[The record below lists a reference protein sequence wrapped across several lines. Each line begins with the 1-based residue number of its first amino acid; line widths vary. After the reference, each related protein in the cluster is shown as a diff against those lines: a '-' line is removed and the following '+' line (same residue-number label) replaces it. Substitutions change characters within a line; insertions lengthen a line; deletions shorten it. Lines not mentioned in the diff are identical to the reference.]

1 MNILLAGLFHETHCF
16 TDDRTGPQAFRVN
29 CGAALLARAGD
40 GSQIAGFLSV
50 AAREGWH
57 VIPGISYEA
66 FPSGLVEHS
75 VFEIFWSELLPI
87 LHQAI
92 SDGLDGIFLS
102 LHGAMVTTTEE
113 DPEGELLRRIRA
125 VAGAEE
131 LPIFGVFDLH
141 ANVSP
146 AMARLADGLLGYREN
161 PHIDAHDCA
170 VEAAELLARCLVS
183 GVRPVV
189 RFAQSPIV
197 WVPSATGTADR
208 PMRVLESRARKF
220 EADLAGVLAI
230 NVVPGFAFSNVHDTG
245 LSFSAIVEG
254 DTAYADTAL
263 RELVDLAWSL
273 RHEGL
278 QNGEDL
284 DGVLERILPVKRGP
298 VLLVEPADNIGGGAP
313 GDCTDVL
320 RALVRHK
327 ATDAGVI
334 MADAE
339 AVAKL
344 QDVPIG
350 GRRSVA
356 IGGRGSRLDL
366 GPVRLDV
373 ELVSRSDGRFELE
386 DRHSHAAGA
395 FGVQVDMG
403 ACAIV
408 RHEGVTI
415 LLTSIK
421 TPPWDLGQWRSQG
434 IEPKALR
441 IIGIKAAVAHRR
453 AYDPIAVA
461 SHTVRSRGPCTSD
474 LRALP
479 YRRLRR
485 PIFPLDAPELDGSNP
500 AQDVQST

>member
-1 MNILLAGLFHETHCF
+1 VNILLAGLFHETHCF
-16 TDDRTGPQAFRVN
+16 TDDKTGLEAFRIMR
-29 CGAALLARAGD
+29 GEALCARAGD

-50 AAREGWH
+50 AAREGWN
-57 VIPGISYEA
+57 VIPGVSYEA
-66 FPSGLVEHS
+66 FPSGLVEHV
-75 VFEIFWSELLPI
+75 VFENLWSELLRI
-87 LHQAI
+87 LQRAI

-102 LHGAMVTTTEE
+102 LHGAMVTTNEE

-125 VAGAEE
+125 VAGAEA

-141 ANVSP
+141 ANFSP
-146 AMARLADGLLGYREN
+146 SMARMADGLLGYREN
-161 PHIDAHDCA
+161 PHIDAYDCG
-170 VEAAELLARCLVS
+170 VEAAELLARCLTS
-183 GVRPVV
+183 GVRPFM

-197 WVPSATGTADR
+197 WAPSATGTADR
-208 PMRVLESRARKF
+208 PMCVLEARAREF
-220 EADLAGVLAI
+220 ESGYARILAI

-254 DTAYADTAL
+254 GTADADTAL

-273 RHEGL
+273 RRDGL
-278 QNGEDL
+278 REDEDL
-284 DGVLERILPVKRGP
+284 DEVLERILPIELGP

-327 ATDAGVI
+327 ATGAGVI
-334 MADAE
+334 MADPE

-344 QDVPIG
+344 QHVPIG
-350 GRRSVA
+350 GGCCLP

-366 GPVRLDV
+366 GPIELDL

-386 DRHSHAAGA
+386 DHQSHAAGA

-403 ACAIV
+403 PCAVV
-408 RHEGVTI
+408 RHSGVTI

-434 IEPKALR
+434 VEPKDLR

-453 AYDPIAVA
+453 AYDPLAVE
-461 SHTVRSRGPCTSD
+461 SHTVRTRGPCTSD
-474 LRALP
+474 LRVLP
-479 YRRLRR
+479 YSRLRR
-485 PIFPLDAPELDGSNP
+485 PLFPLDGPN
-500 AQDVQST
+500 

>member
-1 MNILLAGLFHETHCF
+1 VNILLAGLFHETHCF
-16 TDDRTGPQAFRVN
+16 TDDRTDLQSFRIYR
-29 CGAALLARAGD
+29 GATLLARAGD

-50 AAREGWH
+50 AMRQGWN
-57 VIPGISYEA
+57 VIPATSYEA
-66 FPSGLVEHS
+66 LPSGLVEHS
-75 VFEIFWSELLPI
+75 VFEIFWAELLPV
-87 LHQAI
+87 LRQAI
-92 SDGLDGIFLS
+92 VDGLDGIFLS
-102 LHGAMVTTTEE
+102 LHGAMVTTMEE

-125 VAGAEE
+125 VPGAEE

-141 ANVSP
+141 ASFSP

-170 VEAAELLARCLVS
+170 VEAAELLARCLAS
-183 GVRPVV
+183 GVRPAI

-197 WVPSATGTADR
+197 WIPSATGTADR
-208 PMRVLESRARKF
+208 PMCLLESRARKL
-220 EADLAGVLAI
+220 EGDLASVLAI

-254 DTAYADTAL
+254 DTADADTAL

-273 RHEGL
+273 RNEGL
-278 QNGEDL
+278 QNAEDL
-284 DGVLERILPVKRGP
+284 DAVLENILPVKHGP

-320 RALVRHK
+320 RALVRHNAK
-327 ATDAGVI
+327 DAGVI

-339 AVAKL
+339 AVAEL
-344 QDVPIG
+344 RGVPIG
-350 GRRSVA
+350 GRHRLA
-356 IGGRGSRLDL
+356 IGGKGSRLDL
-366 GPVRLDV
+366 GPVQLDV
-373 ELVSRSDGRFELE
+373 DLVSRSDGRFELE

-395 FGVQVDMG
+395 YGVRVDMG
-403 ACAIV
+403 ACAVV
-408 RHEGVTI
+408 RHQGVTI

-453 AYDPIAVA
+453 AYDPIAVE
-461 SHTVRSRGPCTSD
+461 SHTVRTRGPCTGD

-479 YRRLRR
+479 YGRLRR
-485 PIFPLDAPELDGSNP
+485 PIFPLDEFALTGGM
-500 AQDVQST
+500 QG